1 MDVES
6 WTIKKL
12 SAKELTLWIAVL
24 QKTLE
29 GPLDC
34 KEIQPVHP
42 KGNQSWILIGRTD
55 TEAET
60 PILWPDSLE
69 KTWLIR
75 RTDSLEKTLM
85 LGKIEGGRRRGWQR
99 MRWLDVITDSMDMSL
114 SKFREL
120 VMDKEA
126 RCAAVHVVAK
136 SQAWLSDWTELNWL
150 FWESPAL
157 TSRSFLYNEGGN
169 IWSFSVSQSHA
180 SNVMLKILQ
189 ARLQHYVK
197 LELPDVQAGFRKGRR
212 TRDQIANIHCIIE
225 KAREFQKKHLL
236 LLHWLCQNLW
246 LCGSQQT
253 VENY

>member
-12 SAKELTLWIAVL
+12 SAKELTLWVVVL

-42 KGNQSWILIGRTD
+42 KGNQSWILIGRTG

-126 RCAAVHVVAK
+126 WCAAVHVVAK

-150 FWESPAL
+150 FWESQAL
-157 TSRSFLYNEGGN
+157 TSRSFLYN
-169 IWSFSVSQSHA
+169 
-180 SNVMLKILQ
+180 
-189 ARLQHYVK
+189 
-197 LELPDVQAGFRKGRR
+197 
-212 TRDQIANIHCIIE
+212 
-225 KAREFQKKHLL
+225 
-236 LLHWLCQNLW
+236 
-246 LCGSQQT
+246 
-253 VENY
+253 